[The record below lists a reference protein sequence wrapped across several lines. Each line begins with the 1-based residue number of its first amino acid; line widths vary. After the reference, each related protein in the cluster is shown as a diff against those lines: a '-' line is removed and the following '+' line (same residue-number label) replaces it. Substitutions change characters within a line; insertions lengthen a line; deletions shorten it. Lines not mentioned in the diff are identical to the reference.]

1 MASKKLKVV
10 RNVALTLVVLL
21 IVGVVAL
28 ILSINWVARKGI
40 ETGAT
45 SALGVP
51 TTLNSARVGIFSG
64 TFGLSG
70 LNVANPPGFDGPTF
84 LGLGNGDV
92 QVSLG
97 SLFSDTIT
105 VPSLTLDRFTI
116 NLQRKATGSNYG
128 VILDNLAKGGSKEPQ
143 PSKPA
148 GEGKRL
154 IINEL
159 VLTNIE
165 VGVDMLGLPGE
176 GSPVAAVTGTLNQ
189 AAAQR
194 ITIPEIRLTNVG
206 KTGEGV
212 AGSGVTIKDL
222 SGIVLQ
228 AVLSAAMN
236 KGGLPADI
244 VSDLQKGLANLPDTL
259 KNVGTGVVGAVG
271 GAVGG
276 AADEARK
283 AAERAAEEAGK
294 GLKGVGDGIRGLLPG
309 SQ

>member
-1 MASKKLKVV
+1 VASRKLRIV
-10 RNVALTLVVLL
+10 RNIALTLVVLL
-21 IVGVVAL
+21 VVGVVAL
-28 ILSINWVARKGI
+28 ILSINWVARRGI
-40 ETGAT
+40 EAGAS

-51 TTLNSARVGIFSG
+51 TTLNAARVGIFSG

-84 LGLGNGDV
+84 LGLGRGDV
-92 QVSLG
+92 EVSLG

-128 VILDNLAKGGSKEPQ
+128 VILDNLAKGGSREPQ
-143 PSKPA
+143 PTQPA

-176 GSPVAAVTGTLNQ
+176 GSPVGAVTGTLNQ
-189 AAAQR
+189 VAAQR

-206 KTGEGV
+206 RTGQGV
-212 AGSGVTIKDL
+212 AGTGVTIKDL

-236 KGGLPADI
+236 KGGLPADV

-309 SQ
+309 SK